1 MSRPLACQQCRK
13 VYVKSDR
20 REGPESAELGRRQAP
35 TCHDERLLRDHKP
48 RWAAVVKSAQ
58 VEAVRT
64 LKLSIYT
71 WEGLLDFVGL
81 TAKSTDDPYRG
92 KRMEKTM
99 LRDLG
104 LCAFSRGLGG
114 MP

>member
-35 TCHDERLLRDHKP
+35 TCHDEHLLQDHKR
-48 RWAAVVKSAQ
+48 RWAAGVKSAQ

-81 TAKSTDDPYRG
+81 TAKALTTLIGEREWR
-92 KRMEKTM
+92 KMA
-99 LRDLG
+99 
-104 LCAFSRGLGG
+104 CAHFRAASVGCRRLTS
-114 MP
+114 